1 MNMGARIKKARK
13 NAGMTQADLA
23 GWLAI
28 TREHLVYIENG
39 QKSPSIAL
47 LRNIAK
53 ATGVKATD
61 LLGDD

>member
-23 GWLAI
+23 GCLAI